1 MSHPATAPQS
11 DFQRLVVE
19 QALAYAQQLE
29 QAARSAP
36 PGQTLD
42 SCEGVV
48 LDRGRQFLRDT
59 LAAALQQQIHEGE
72 KKGLPR
78 VAVLA
83 AMLAVTRA
91 LIGAR

>member
-1 MSHPATAPQS
+1 MSRRTVEPQS
-11 DFQRLVVE
+11 DFQALVVE

-29 QAARSAP
+29 QTARSAP

-48 LDRGRQFLRDT
+48 LGQGRQFLRDT

-78 VAVLA
+78 VAVLV
-83 AMLAVTRA
+83 AMFAVTRA
-91 LIGAR
+91 LIPVT